1 MMMNNLLAYSSQQAA
16 AQMFNGYGNI
26 PLPSPTG
33 STQHQPVNVSLK
45 SLPFYDV
52 HASLVTPIPGVSVSG
67 KKGVQKSEAHTTT
80 GGGGG
85 GGRSRSSKQSQR
97 MMQRLMQQ
105 ENNNQVRRVDN
116 GFSN

>member
-26 PLPSPTG
+26 PLPTPAG

-52 HASLVTPIPGVSVSG
+52 HASLVTPTALVTRGPNRETVPAS
-67 KKGVQKSEAHTTT
+67 T
-80 GGGGG
+80 
-85 GGRSRSSKQSQR
+85 
-97 MMQRLMQQ
+97 
-105 ENNNQVRRVDN
+105 
-116 GFSN
+116 